1 MIARH
6 SIMGLVLVLGIPFAV
21 SSPSHTVF
29 WILLG
34 ALVAVL
40 LPYLAVLA
48 WLHSE
53 IWKARRQGRSFLL

>member
-1 MIARH
+1 
-6 SIMGLVLVLGIPFAV
+6 MGLVLVFGIPFAV
-21 SSPSHTVF
+21 SSPGHAVF
-29 WILLG
+29 WILLA

-53 IWKARRQGRSFLL
+53 IWKARREGRSFPL